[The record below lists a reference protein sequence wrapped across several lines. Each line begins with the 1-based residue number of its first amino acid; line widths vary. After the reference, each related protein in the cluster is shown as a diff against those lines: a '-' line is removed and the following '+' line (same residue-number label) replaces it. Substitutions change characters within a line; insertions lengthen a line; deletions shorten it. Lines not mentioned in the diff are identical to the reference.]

1 MAEISIQVDCGN
13 SPKKEFLKDY
23 HVALANGDIDFV
35 ATNVAKDIHWE
46 VIGGAFVNTKD
57 DFLKAVQQF
66 EQWNVKRLAVDT
78 IITHGIDAS
87 VNGQI
92 ITQDDEHFVF
102 CDIYKFK
109 GFKGTIIKSIKS
121 FIMKSSP

>member
-35 ATNVAKDIHWE
+35 ATNVVQDIHWE
-46 VIGGAFVNTKD
+46 VVGGAFVNTKD

-92 ITQDDEHFVF
+92 ITQYDEHFVF
-102 CDIYKFK
+102 CNIYKFK
-109 GFKGTIIKSIKS
+109 GFKGTAIKSIKS
-121 FIMKSSP
+121 FMMKNSP